1 MQGRHALGDD
11 GPEGHGGGE
20 LQGQGCGYG
29 GWQGMADGTPEP
41 GSGGDGSS
49 DASSNN
55 AGSRANG
62 PQGGGWRASLTAAG
76 TAVALA
82 FVTVFFGWL
91 PNPFAEEPEA
101 TGTPPS
107 SEASSPFAPPP
118 HATSQVPSAG
128 RQPVVE
134 ILSRQFPEPVRIPA
148 EFREGASLRSD
159 TALATRLAFTL
170 RNRGDLKA
178 AITEFRFTV
187 RKQKVLYS
195 DTGPRDC
202 LPSTGGDT
210 RITANYDVDLSE
222 LGERDPPVT
231 VVVSGTYDLAAGEVE
246 RVLFTIGGIDS
257 YDPSLYLVDVQF
269 REGAQKA
276 LIAAGT
282 VAFMG
287 PADEAADYLT
297 SVHALARSDARPC
310 DSSLV
315 QDVTEILALADDASP
330 QVARLEKELDVLER
344 RLGQGGE

>member
-1 MQGRHALGDD
+1 
-11 GPEGHGGGE
+11 
-20 LQGQGCGYG
+20 
-29 GWQGMADGTPEP
+29 MADGTPGP
-41 GSGGDGSS
+41 GRDGDGSS
-49 DASSNN
+49 DASSSN
-55 AGSRANG
+55 ASSRTNG
-62 PQGGGWRASLTAAG
+62 AEGGGWRASLTAAG

-107 SEASSPFAPPP
+107 SSASSPLAAPT
-118 HATSQVPSAG
+118 HATSHAPSPG
-128 RQPVVE
+128 RQPVLE
-134 ILSRQFPEPVRIPA
+134 ILSRQFPEPTRIPA
-148 EFREGASLRSD
+148 EFKEGAYLRSG
-159 TALATRLAFTL
+159 TTLATRLAFTL

-187 RKQKVLYS
+187 RRQKVLYS
-195 DTGPRDC
+195 DTGPREC
-202 LPSTGGDT
+202 LPSTGGGT

-231 VVVSGTYDLAAGEVE
+231 VVVGGTYDLAAGEVE

-257 YDPSLYLVDVQF
+257 NDPSLYLVDVQF
-269 REGAQKA
+269 REGAEKA
-276 LIAAGT
+276 LIPAGT

-287 PADEAADYLT
+287 PADEATDYLT
-297 SVHALARSDARPC
+297 SMHALARSDARPC

-315 QDVTEILALADDASP
+315 QDVAEIIGLADDYSP

-344 RLGQGGE
+344 RLSRGGW